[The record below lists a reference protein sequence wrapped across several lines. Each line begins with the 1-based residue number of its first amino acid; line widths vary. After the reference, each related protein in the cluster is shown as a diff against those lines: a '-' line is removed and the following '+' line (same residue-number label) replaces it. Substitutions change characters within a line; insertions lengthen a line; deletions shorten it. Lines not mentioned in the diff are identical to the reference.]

1 MQVTSQSESRLTN
14 RITLPEQW
22 VTFLTGQPETGM
34 GYQDVTV
41 FLTNGTTTNCLAIN
55 CEILDTVLP
64 ISAEDI
70 VDIKVNPKKV

>member
-34 GYQDVTV
+34 RYQDVTV

-55 CEILDTVLP
+55 CEILDTVLA